1 MLSWNKK
8 LSFLAIFSGALIL
21 LAFGLVL
28 FYAPV
33 EQNMGVVQKVFYFH
47 VAAAWLGMLGFLV
60 AAVCAVL
67 YLRKANLKLDAVMA
81 SSVEIGLL
89 FTAIAN
95 FTGMI
100 WARPVWN
107 TWWTWDPR
115 LTTMTIMA
123 FTYIAYFLLRRGI
136 DDPTKKARFGSIYL
150 IIGFATV
157 PLTFFSARLLRTIH
171 PTIFGTAGTGDMAM
185 TPAMYQT
192 MGFSIFA
199 FSVLFALLL
208 IVRSRLRLNQQW
220 LEEQEALEQEE
231 EFGEVANG

>member
-1 MLSWNKK
+1 M
-8 LSFLAIFSGALIL
+8 

-33 EQNMGVVQKVFYFH
+33 EQNMGMVQKVFYFH

-67 YLRKANLKLDAVMA
+67 YLTRGSLTLDAVAA

-100 WARPVWN
+100 WARPIWN

-136 DDPTKKARFGSIYL
+136 DDPSKKARLGSIYL

-171 PTIFGTAGTGDMAM
+171 PTIFGGAGSSDMAM
-185 TPAMYQT
+185 TPAMLQT
-192 MGFSIFA
+192 MFFSIFA

-208 IVRSRLRLNQQW
+208 IVRTRLRLNQQW
-220 LEEQEALEQEE
+220 LDDRETLEQEE
-231 EFGEVANG
+231 EFGEGTNG

>member
-1 MLSWNKK
+1 MLSSNKSLGYLAV
-8 LSFLAIFSGALIL
+8 LSAVFILI
-21 LAFGLVL
+21 AFGLVL

-33 EQNMGVVQKVFYFH
+33 EQNMGMVQKVFYFH
-47 VAAAWLGMLGFLV
+47 VAAAWLGMLGFVV
-60 AAVCAVL
+60 AAVCAVI
-67 YLRKANLKLDAVMA
+67 YLRIGKLGLDAVAA

-136 DDPTKKARFGSIYL
+136 DDPVKKARFGSIYL
-150 IIGFATV
+150 IVGFVTV

-171 PTIFGTAGTGDMAM
+171 PTIFGGANTGEMAM
-185 TPAMYQT
+185 TAEMYFT
-192 MGFSIFA
+192 MGFSICA
-199 FSVLFALLL
+199 FSLLFVVLLL
-208 IVRSRLRLNQQW
+208 ARSRLKIS
-220 LEEQEALEQEE
+220 EQLLTEREMLEQEK
-231 EFGEVANG
+231 EFGEVSGG

>member
-8 LSFLAIFSGALIL
+8 LTFLAILSGALVLI
-21 LAFGLVL
+21 AFALVL

-60 AAVCAVL
+60 AAVCSVM
-67 YLRKANLKLDAVMA
+67 YLSKGNPNLDAVAA

-95 FTGMI
+95 FSGMI
-100 WARPVWN
+100 WARPAWN

-136 DDPTKKARFGSIYL
+136 DDPAKKARFGSIYL

-171 PTIFGTAGTGDMAM
+171 PTIFGSAGTGDMAM

-192 MGFSIFA
+192 MGLSIFA

-208 IVRSRLRLNQQW
+208 IVRSRLRLNEQW
-220 LEEQEALEQEE
+220 LEEQEAMEQEE
-231 EFGEVANG
+231 EFGEVING

>member
-8 LSFLAIFSGALIL
+8 LSFLAIFSSALIL

-33 EQNMGVVQKVFYFH
+33 EQNMGMVQKVFYFH

-67 YLRKANLKLDAVMA
+67 YLTRGSLTLDAVAA

-100 WARPVWN
+100 WARPIWN

-123 FTYIAYFLLRRGI
+123 FTYVAYFLLRRGI
-136 DDPTKKARFGSIYL
+136 DDPSKKARFGSIYL

-171 PTIFGTAGTGDMAM
+171 PTIFGGAGSSDMAM
-185 TPAMYQT
+185 TPAMLQT
-192 MGFSIFA
+192 MFFSIFA

-208 IVRSRLRLNQQW
+208 IVRTRLRLNQQW
-220 LEEQEALEQEE
+220 LDDRETLEQEE
-231 EFGEVANG
+231 EFGEVTNG

>member
-1 MLSWNKK
+1 M
-8 LSFLAIFSGALIL
+8 

-33 EQNMGVVQKVFYFH
+33 EQNMGMVQKVFYFH

-67 YLRKANLKLDAVMA
+67 YLTRGSLTLDAVAA

-100 WARPVWN
+100 WARPIWN

-123 FTYIAYFLLRRGI
+123 FTYVAYFLLRRGI
-136 DDPTKKARFGSIYL
+136 DDPSKKARFGSIYL

-171 PTIFGTAGTGDMAM
+171 PTIFGGAGSSDMAM
-185 TPAMYQT
+185 TPAMLQT
-192 MGFSIFA
+192 MFFSIFA

-208 IVRSRLRLNQQW
+208 ILRTRLRLNQQW
-220 LEEQEALEQEE
+220 LDDRETLEQEE
-231 EFGEVANG
+231 EFGEVTNG

>member
-1 MLSWNKK
+1 MLSWNKNFT
-8 LSFLAIFSGALIL
+8 FLAIFSGVLVL
-21 LAFGLVL
+21 LAFALVL

-33 EQNMGVVQKVFYFH
+33 EQNMGLVQKVFYFH
-47 VAAAWLGMLGFLV
+47 VSAAWLGMLGFLV

-67 YLRKANLKLDAVMA
+67 YLRNANLTLDAVAA

-115 LTTMTIMA
+115 LTTMMIMA

-136 DDPTKKARFGSIYL
+136 DDPAKKARFGSVYL
-150 IIGFATV
+150 IVGFATV
-157 PLTFFSARLLRTIH
+157 PLAFFSARLLRTIH
-171 PTIFGTAGTGDMAM
+171 PTIFGTAGSGGMAM

-199 FSVLFALLL
+199 FSVLFAVLL
-208 IVRSRLRLNQQW
+208 IVRSRLRLSERW

-231 EFGEVANG
+231 EFGEVSNG

>member
-1 MLSWNKK
+1 MLSSNKSLGYLAV
-8 LSFLAIFSGALIL
+8 LSAVFILI
-21 LAFGLVL
+21 AFGLVL

-33 EQNMGVVQKVFYFH
+33 EQNMGMVQKVFYFH
-47 VAAAWLGMLGFLV
+47 VAAAWLGMLGFVV

-67 YLRKANLKLDAVMA
+67 YLRIGKLGLDAVAA

-136 DDPTKKARFGSIYL
+136 DDPVKKARFGSIYL
-150 IIGFATV
+150 IVGFVTV

-171 PTIFGTAGTGDMAM
+171 PTIFGGANTGEMAM
-185 TPAMYQT
+185 TAEMYFT
-192 MGFSIFA
+192 MGFSICA
-199 FSVLFALLL
+199 FSLLFVVLLL
-208 IVRSRLRLNQQW
+208 ARSRLKIS
-220 LEEQEALEQEE
+220 EQLLTEREMLEQEE
-231 EFGEVANG
+231 EFGEVSGG

>member
-1 MLSWNKK
+1 M
-8 LSFLAIFSGALIL
+8 

-33 EQNMGVVQKVFYFH
+33 EQNMGMVQKVFYFH

-67 YLRKANLKLDAVMA
+67 YLTRGSLTLDAVAA

-100 WARPVWN
+100 WARPIWN

-123 FTYIAYFLLRRGI
+123 FTYVAYFLLRRGI
-136 DDPTKKARFGSIYL
+136 DDPSKKARFGSIYL

-171 PTIFGTAGTGDMAM
+171 PTIFGGAGSSDMAM
-185 TPAMYQT
+185 TPAMLQT
-192 MGFSIFA
+192 MFFSIFA

-208 IVRSRLRLNQQW
+208 IVRTRLRLNQQW
-220 LEEQEALEQEE
+220 LDDRETLEQEE
-231 EFGEVANG
+231 EFGEVTNG

>member
-1 MLSWNKK
+1 MLSLNK
-8 LSFLAIFSGALIL
+8 SFRFFAILAGILVLI
-21 LAFGLVL
+21 AFGLVL

-33 EQNMGVVQKVFYFH
+33 EQNMGMVQKVFYFH

-60 AAVCAVL
+60 AALCAVL
-67 YLRKANLKLDAVMA
+67 YLMKGDLKLDAVAA

-136 DDPTKKARFGSIYL
+136 DDPAKKARFGSIYL

-171 PTIFGTAGTGDMAM
+171 PTIFGNAGTGEMAM

-199 FSVLFALLL
+199 FSVLFAVLL
-208 IVRSRLRLNQQW
+208 IARTRLRLSERW

-231 EFGEVANG
+231 EFGEVSGG

>member
-8 LSFLAIFSGALIL
+8 LTFLAVFSGALIL

-60 AAVCAVL
+60 AAVSAVL
-67 YLRKANLKLDAVMA
+67 YLRQNKLKLDAVMV

-123 FTYIAYFLLRRGI
+123 FTYLAYFLLRNSI
-136 DDPTKKARFGSIYL
+136 DDPVKKARFGAIYL

-171 PTIFGTAGTGDMAM
+171 PTIFGGAGTGEMAM

-192 MGFSIFA
+192 MGFSIFS

-220 LEEQEALEQEE
+220 LEEQEALEQDE
-231 EFGEVANG
+231 EFGEVING

>member
-1 MLSWNKK
+1 M
-8 LSFLAIFSGALIL
+8 

-33 EQNMGVVQKVFYFH
+33 EQNMGMVQKVFYFH

-67 YLRKANLKLDAVMA
+67 YLTRGSLTLDAMAA

-100 WARPVWN
+100 WARPIWN

-123 FTYIAYFLLRRGI
+123 FTYVAYFLLRRGI
-136 DDPTKKARFGSIYL
+136 DDPSKKARFGSIYL

-171 PTIFGTAGTGDMAM
+171 PTIFGGAGSSDMAM
-185 TPAMYQT
+185 TPAMLQT
-192 MGFSIFA
+192 MFFSIFA

-208 IVRSRLRLNQQW
+208 IVRTRLRLNQQW
-220 LEEQEALEQEE
+220 LDDRETLEQEE
-231 EFGEVANG
+231 EFGEVTNG

>member
-1 MLSWNKK
+1 MLSWNKNIR
-8 LSFLAIFSGALIL
+8 LLAVFSALLIL
-21 LAFGLVL
+21 IAFGLVL
-28 FYAPV
+28 YYAPV
-33 EQNMGVVQKVFYFH
+33 EQNMGLVQKVFYFH
-47 VAAAWLGMLGFLV
+47 VSAAWLGMLAFLV

-67 YLRKANLKLDAVMA
+67 YLRKADLVLDAYA
-81 SSVEIGLL
+81 AASVEIGLL

-136 DDPTKKARFGSIYL
+136 DDPLKKARFGAIYL

-171 PTIFGTAGTGDMAM
+171 PTVFGSAGTGDMAM
-185 TPAMYQT
+185 TPQMFQT

-199 FSVLFALLL
+199 FSVLFGLLL
-208 IVRSRLRLNQQW
+208 VVRTRLRLSAQW
-220 LEEQEALEQEE
+220 LDEQEALQQEE
-231 EFGEVANG
+231 EFGELISG

>member
-1 MLSWNKK
+1 MLFWNKK
-8 LSFLAIFSGALIL
+8 LTYLTAVSGLL
-21 LAFGLVL
+21 LGLAFLMVL

-33 EQNMGVVQKVFYFH
+33 EQNMGLVQKVFYFH
-47 VAAAWLGMLGFLV
+47 VSAAWLGMLAFLV

-67 YLRKANLKLDAVMA
+67 YLRKADLKLDAVAA

-123 FTYIAYFLLRRGI
+123 FTYIAYFMLRRGI
-136 DDPTKKARFGSIYL
+136 DDPLKKARFGAIYL
-150 IIGFATV
+150 IVGFASV

-171 PTIFGTAGTGDMAM
+171 PTIFGSGSGEMAM
-185 TPAMYQT
+185 TPQMYQT
-192 MGFSIFA
+192 MGVSIFA
-199 FSVLFALLL
+199 FTVLFAALL
-208 IVRSRLRLNQQW
+208 IIRTRLRLNAAW
-220 LEEQEALEQEE
+220 LQAQEALETEE
-231 EFGEVANG
+231 EFGEVSHA

>member
-8 LSFLAIFSGALIL
+8 LSFLAIFSSALIL

-33 EQNMGVVQKVFYFH
+33 EQNMGMVQKVFYFH

-67 YLRKANLKLDAVMA
+67 YLTRGSLTLDAMAA

-100 WARPVWN
+100 WARPIWN

-123 FTYIAYFLLRRGI
+123 FTYVAYFLLRRGI
-136 DDPTKKARFGSIYL
+136 DDPSKKARFGSIYL

-171 PTIFGTAGTGDMAM
+171 PTIFGGAGSSDMAM
-185 TPAMYQT
+185 TPAMLQT
-192 MGFSIFA
+192 MFFSIFA

-208 IVRSRLRLNQQW
+208 IVRTRLRLNQQW
-220 LEEQEALEQEE
+220 LDDRETLEQEE
-231 EFGEVANG
+231 EFGEVTNG